1 MVVKLE
7 HPVTAVMEL
16 AEYKEFVDTNV
27 DFLDYDSVCETAW
40 ALKALANNRR
50 FLGQE
55 ISRQLKSYL
64 DGRPFKGD
72 TPYSIIFVNGSCWVP
87 GWWIVSSNNRRH
99 EGAKQGLAALTGVVH
114 ELKETKIQ
122 RQLVLRD
129 TPVRPQPGAQ
139 QRPEALNCI
148 DMNFAQSI
156 AIIVARILAMGVAD
170 RLVAVAPGWQP
181 GVDVVFISVDQRAGC
196 NRLRDDRLDGC
207 LLHVGQHMQD
217 DAPAALDQAKDWR
230 FLLFQR
236 AASRRAC
243 KPATTSRAPL
253 FTTSAGWPLCPATM

>member
-1 MVVKLE
+1 MERSEILATMAELKLYGMKAAFDE
-7 HPVTAVMEL
+7 IITTAVKRQHEPQRVVGDLLTAEITEKQARSIKYQITIAKLPL
-16 AEYKEFVDTNV
+16 AKDI
-27 DFLDYDSVCETAW
+27 DD
-40 ALKALANNRR
+40 
-50 FLGQE
+50 
-55 ISRQLKSYL
+55 
-64 DGRPFKGD
+64 
-72 TPYSIIFVNGSCWVP
+72 GSCWVP